1 MTQIGETASV
11 KQVVGKDEARSFLLS
26 LGFVEGGDV
35 TVVSEL
41 GGEPDRQCQGRPR
54 GPEQGHGQQNHG
66 VRRKVGAAFTR
77 MLFHPRDFPPGAWR
91 ERVRPA

>member
-1 MTQIGETASV
+1 MWKAAKIDGNKRKVVSIQPLTMMQIGETASV

-41 GGEPDRQCQGRPR
+41 GG
-54 GPEQGHGQQNHG
+54 NLI
-66 VRRKVGAAFTR
+66 VNVKGA
-77 MLFHPRDFPPGAWR
+77 
-91 ERVRPA
+91 RVALSRVMASKIMV